1 MNKGEEQRGRNRQ
14 SGSRPDPARERQTR
28 DQRRQ
33 SSGGAE
39 TPRRTVSREERMRR
53 KRERLKRRR
62 RIAIAI
68 LCGMVLLL
76 ILIYLRMFS
85 RNISKRYA
93 ENQKYLE
100 LENKVKRFFGRQK
113 YIQEQRKD
121 FHIYTCPQCRQ
132 KIRIPKGKGKIS
144 IRCPKCGA
152 EFVKKS

>member
-1 MNKGEEQRGRNRQ
+1 MNKLKEKFAKFMYGRY
-14 SGSRPDPARERQTR
+14 GSDKLNLFMVIVLLVCAVINLFV
-28 DQRRQ
+28 
-33 SSGGAE
+33 
-39 TPRRTVSREERMRR
+39 RTGYFSVLLTSWEF
-53 KRERLKRRR
+53 
-62 RIAIAI
+62 
-68 LCGMVLLL
+68 LLL

-113 YIQEQRKD
+113 YIQEQKKN